1 MTKKNNEDFETE
13 IKVVFNKKEMHNYL
27 NSPLPYKA
35 RPNFNN
41 STSRYKSKNKDYG
54 KFGNI
59 EKAKNS
65 NHIALSQR
73 KKLTPKIKT
82 KYDSILKRL
91 NASIFLLKE
100 DYKNILKEKYNYNE
114 HKIYL
119 KRRNLV
125 EEGMENKIKM
135 KSKIE
140 QYKNIKKTE
149 QNKERE
155 KNMKMKEEYDKNKHM
170 QLNSI
175 KKEVERMK
183 TEEKNNFKLY
193 VNNLEEIR
201 NKKIKVKE
209 EEKEYIKKELSK
221 QKDRYKQYIE
231 LRKRINR
238 EKEIKNAE
246 RIDGYRVYAL
256 TQMRNELRNKL
267 KIEHTLNKELFDQYY
282 NNFIENVNKDTEVDI
297 YSN

>member
-1 MTKKNNEDFETE
+1 MTKNNNEEFEPE
-13 IKVVFNKKEMHNYL
+13 IQVIFNKKEMDNYL
-27 NSPLPYKA
+27 KSPLPYKA
-35 RPNFNN
+35 KPNFNN
-41 STSRYKSKNKDYG
+41 STNGYKSKNKDYC

-59 EKAKNS
+59 EKTKNS
-65 NHIALSQR
+65 NHIASSQR
-73 KKLTPKIKT
+73 KKQTPKIKT

-91 NASIFLLKE
+91 NTSIFLLKE

-114 HKIYL
+114 HRIYL
-119 KRRNLV
+119 KKRNLV
-125 EEGMENKIKM
+125 EEGKENKIKM

-155 KNMKMKEEYDKNKHM
+155 KNMKMKEEYDKNKHI

-231 LRKRINR
+231 LRKRINK
-238 EKEIKNAE
+238 EKDIKNAE

-267 KIEHTLNKELFDQYY
+267 KIENILNKELFDQYY

>member
-140 QYKNIKKTE
+140 QYKNIQKTE
-149 QNKERE
+149 QNHEPAT
-155 KNMKMKEEYDKNKHM
+155 NM
-170 QLNSI
+170 
-175 KKEVERMK
+175 
-183 TEEKNNFKLY
+183 
-193 VNNLEEIR
+193 
-201 NKKIKVKE
+201 
-209 EEKEYIKKELSK
+209 
-221 QKDRYKQYIE
+221 
-231 LRKRINR
+231 
-238 EKEIKNAE
+238 
-246 RIDGYRVYAL
+246 
-256 TQMRNELRNKL
+256 TQS
-267 KIEHTLNKELFDQYY
+267 EHSAN
-282 NNFIENVNKDTEVDI
+282 I
-297 YSN
+297 